1 MQPGAGG
8 LDDLERQLRVL
19 EARKHPARKFSNVK
33 ERIGAVTAIGG
44 RGLLVSAQGGQSEVL
59 TLWLEDGKKLGA
71 AEFCGPVGTH
81 GRNVS
86 RRVRRT
92 HARG

>member
-59 TLWLEDGKKLGA
+59 TLRSRTARNSVQRNFAAQSGLTAGTFPGA
-71 AEFCGPVGTH
+71 
-81 GRNVS
+81 
-86 RRVRRT
+86 
-92 HARG
+92 